1 MKRLAV
7 LLLTLAPMLAPA
19 QGFLMWQAQ
28 KDDRV
33 IHLLAAIPFL
43 SANVATDLGP
53 DVIAA
58 YNESKLVAFEA
69 DPDPERRKEGH
80 RLIIQAGRYPEDD
93 TLLNHLTPALR
104 KTYQRLATEWAVN
117 TDNLNRLKPWMAAQT
132 LLRIAMTQSKVRLGD
147 DLEKL
152 LYVRAKI
159 DDRPMAFLNTAQR
172 TVDLYTSLD
181 DALHLRIFEKA
192 LGDARTL
199 TNLLPAVET
208 AWRAGDAETATT
220 LVRGSFAG
228 FEDVY
233 RALFPGR
240 NTAWA
245 EDLDAHSVIEGDILA
260 IIGLS
265 HLVGEDSVLDALAAR
280 GYRIAQVVAP

>member
-69 DPDPERRKEGH
+69 EPDPERRKEGH

-104 KTYQRLATEWAVN
+104 KTYQRLATEWALN

-208 AWRAGDAETATT
+208 AWRAGDADTATS

-240 NTAWA
+240 NAAWA